1 MIKNTCDILC
11 ELCADCLVITVSG
24 EIDHHGAVYM
34 RQKADEAI
42 RSASPQRLVLDMSAV
57 SFMDSSGLGFIMGRF
72 ALMRELGGATL
83 VRDPAPCVE
92 RVLKLTGFDKKV
104 KIIKN
109 HKTEKE
115 YERQRI

>member
-1 MIKNTCDILC
+1 MIKKTCDISC
-11 ELCADCLVITVSG
+11 ELCSDCLVITVSG
-24 EIDHHGAVYM
+24 EIDHHGALYL
-34 RQKADEAI
+34 RQRADEAI
-42 RSASPQRLVLDMSAV
+42 RSAAPQRLVLDMSAV

-72 ALMRELGGATL
+72 ALVRELGGTTL

-92 RVLKLTGFDKKV
+92 RVLKLTGFDKRV

>member
-11 ELCADCLVITVSG
+11 ELCSDCLVITISG

-34 RQKADEAI
+34 RQSADEAI
-42 RSASPQRLVLDMSAV
+42 RRCSPRRLVLDMSAV

-72 ALMRELGGATL
+72 ALMREFGGSTL

-92 RVLKLTGFDKKV
+92 RVLKLTGFDKRV
-104 KIIKN
+104 KIVKN

-115 YERQRI
+115 HERQRI

>member
-11 ELCADCLVITVSG
+11 EPAADRLIITVSG
-24 EIDHHGAVYM
+24 EIDHHGAVYL

-42 RSASPQRLVLDMSAV
+42 RAYVPQRLVLDMSGV

-72 ALMRELGGATL
+72 ALMRELGGSTL

-92 RVLKLTGFDKKV
+92 RVLKLTGFDKRV

-109 HKTEKE
+109 QKTEKE
-115 YERQRI
+115 YEHQRI